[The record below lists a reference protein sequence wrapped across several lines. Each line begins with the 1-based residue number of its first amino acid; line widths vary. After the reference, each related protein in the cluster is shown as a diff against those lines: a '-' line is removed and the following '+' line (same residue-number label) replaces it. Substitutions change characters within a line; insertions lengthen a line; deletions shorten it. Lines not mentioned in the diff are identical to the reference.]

1 MTPRDAPELG
11 PVESSDLSPTMR
23 MMTTTKV
30 TPQLRPELITPTAA
44 PVVMKG
50 VRPTLLSKTPT
61 QTSTAARIDRVSV
74 LTPEEKLAV
83 NEVMPRFVT
92 MMLTTI
98 PLLQLTLPEV
108 TPRQQA
114 WGSKMKPPKP
124 PSTKKRRYLLLL
136 LLLLI
141 DLMTATPL

>member
-50 VRPTLLSKTPT
+50 VRPALLSKTPT
-61 QTSTAARIDRVSV
+61 QASTAARIDRVSV
-74 LTPEEKLAV
+74 LTPEEKLGV

-92 MMLTTI
+92 KMLTTI
-98 PLLQLTLPEV
+98 PLL
-108 TPRQQA
+108 
-114 WGSKMKPPKP
+114 
-124 PSTKKRRYLLLL
+124 
-136 LLLLI
+136 
-141 DLMTATPL
+141 